1 VRKLLVGLALGA
13 AAALAAFLLG
23 LVPLLW
29 TVELKTYDWRMRATA
44 NPASAR
50 RDIVLVAIDEA
61 SLRSLEP
68 YFGRWPWPRLV
79 HASLVDYLARGRA
92 KVVVYDIIFSER
104 DRKSFKVGEDSY
116 TGEESDKAFA
126 ESVARAGNVV
136 TVADV
141 VADTPGQDWAE
152 TVAFLPD
159 NGFRPGAA
167 FDERSSVALP
177 YKELALASR
186 ALGHN
191 LLIYDPDGPLRRV
204 APFVRVGGWHVP
216 SLPVAAAALVLGAR
230 PESVTVS
237 QGALR
242 LGSRLMPLLAPEI
255 LPSFY
260 RERRLARRALVSYPG
275 GVFDE
280 KRNAPTFKEYS
291 FNNLFLSEEQIR
303 AGEKP
308 AVDPA
313 VFKDAIVIVGTTAP
327 GLSDLF
333 TTPFPGRM
341 PGMQV
346 HASVIDSI
354 LSSRSLAP
362 AARAVDLAVLVAM
375 PILAA
380 LAVTTLGVWGGL
392 AATLVLFGALVG
404 VSAGAFVRGTWLHL
418 VDPSV
423 GMALAAFSG
432 VAYHYL
438 VEDREKRKVKK
449 LFARYVS
456 RDVCEQLMADP
467 SRARLGGSRRTMSV
481 LFSDIRGFT
490 TFSEKGQPEE
500 IVAQLNEYFTRMVAV
515 VFDHRGTLDKFVG
528 DAVMAL
534 FGAPLDDE
542 AHAEHAVQAALA
554 MQDEL
559 AQLNTRWTAEGRPAL
574 DIGIGVNTGEMVAG
588 NIGSE
593 SIMSYTVI
601 GDAVNLASRLE
612 SLNKQYGTHLIVSDA
627 TRAALKG
634 RYDIRALGEVVVK
647 GKTQPVAIFEV
658 RQPAGDGGPQ
668 PGAAARQLP
677 GVGGAS

>member
-13 AAALAAFLLG
+13 AAALAAGLLG
-23 LVPLLW
+23 LVPLVS

-44 NPASAR
+44 NPAAAR
-50 RDIVLVAIDEA
+50 RDIILVSIDDA
-61 SLRSLEP
+61 SIRSLEP
-68 YFGRWPWPRLV
+68 YFGRWPWPRMV
-79 HASLVDYLARGRA
+79 HASLVDYLARGPA
-92 KVVVYDIIFSER
+92 KVIVYDIILSER
-104 DRKSFKVGEDSY
+104 DRKSFKVGDEAY
-116 TGEESDKAFA
+116 TGEASDAAFA

-141 VADTPGQDWAE
+141 VAESGGQDWAQA
-152 TVAFLPD
+152 VAVLPD
-159 NGFRPGAA
+159 NGLRPGGA
-167 FDERSSVALP
+167 FDERPSVSLP

-191 LLIYDPDGPLRRV
+191 FLIYDADGPLRRV
-204 APFVRVGGWHVP
+204 APIVRVGGWHVP
-216 SLPVAAAALVLGAR
+216 SLPVAAAALVLGA
-230 PESVTVS
+230 PPASIAVS
-237 QGALR
+237 QGGLR
-242 LGSRLMPLLAPEI
+242 LGSRSIPLLPPEL

-260 RERRLARRALVSYPG
+260 GERRLARRALVSYPG

-280 KRNAPTFKEYS
+280 ERRVPTFKEYP
-291 FNNLFLSEEQIR
+291 FANLFLSEEQIR

-308 AVDPA
+308 TVDPA
-313 VFKDAIVIVGTTAP
+313 LFKDAIVVVGTTAP

-333 TTPFPGRM
+333 TVPFKGRM

-354 LSSRSLAP
+354 LSSRFLAP
-362 AARAVDLAVLVAM
+362 APPWVNVVLLVAM
-375 PILAA
+375 PILVA

-392 AATLVLFGALVG
+392 AAALALVGALVAAA
-404 VSAGAFVRGTWLHL
+404 VAAFARGTWVHL
-418 VDPSV
+418 VDPGV

-449 LFARYVS
+449 LFSRYVS
-456 RDVCEQLMADP
+456 KDVCEQLMADP

-542 AHAEHAVQAALA
+542 AHAEHAVQAGLA
-554 MQDEL
+554 MQVEL
-559 AQLNTRWTAEGRPAL
+559 AQLNARWTAEGRPTL

-612 SLNKQYGTHLIVSDA
+612 SLNKQYGTRLIVSDA
-627 TRAALKG
+627 TRVVLKG
-634 RYDIRALGEVVVK
+634 RYDIRALGEVLVK
-647 GKTQPVAIFEV
+647 GKTQPVTIYEV
-658 RQPAGDGGPQ
+658 RPLRADGT
-668 PGAAARQLP
+668 AAAGEVAHQLP